1 MLHFRRDVSICWQ
14 ANERTCFFFFFD
26 MVKGN
31 INGETSV
38 NESPFERKKM
48 RKIHKTLI
56 LSAAAAVAFG
66 TVAAGTTYALF
77 TSKSETDVSVVSGKV
92 SVIATSE
99 NLVTYSGENLTGDP
113 ENDALVPTA
122 TVGIFAN
129 GGTASINGS
138 TLTVKNMTPGD
149 KVTFDIRVKNQS
161 NVKSMY
167 RSLVSSVEDN
177 GLRNGLIITVNG
189 EELIGSSSKTD
200 YVDLEVG
207 SEDIIVP
214 ISVEL
219 PSDASDLYQEKTCK
233 IVYAVEAVQGNA
245 FKSVYE
251 VTPENIQSYLDG
263 EKGSIEGCTLLL
275 TEGVYPQL
283 ELGRA
288 TKYAGSDTEY
298 YIGGISEENKKT
310 YEELVEIKSSS
321 SWSASPYYVRN
332 MNNVTFKAK
341 EGASVKVA
349 GISASAGHIYGTES
363 SPIHDHVLDF
373 DTTSTVKSYYLA
385 QKWNNIAFEGIE
397 FTALCDI
404 ASSQEETSIDGVT
417 FKQCS
422 FTTGGIEATNKQGLR
437 FFNNLNNTNLKNL
450 VVAKCS
456 FANCYQGIY
465 TSNIKGI
472 AVSGASFDT
481 TGHNAIAIQTSV
493 AEFSHGNVVIH
504 KNSFANIGDRIVRF
518 AYVGED
524 TQIVI
529 KGNKATNSG
538 DNDGEVIKANSLAEG
553 ITYDI
558 ANNDWGTGAK
568 VYNPEL
574 TDR

>member
-251 VTPENIQSYLDG
+251 VTP
-263 EKGSIEGCTLLL
+263 
-275 TEGVYPQL
+275 
-283 ELGRA
+283 
-288 TKYAGSDTEY
+288 
-298 YIGGISEENKKT
+298 
-310 YEELVEIKSSS
+310 
-321 SWSASPYYVRN
+321 
-332 MNNVTFKAK
+332 
-341 EGASVKVA
+341 
-349 GISASAGHIYGTES
+349 
-363 SPIHDHVLDF
+363 
-373 DTTSTVKSYYLA
+373 
-385 QKWNNIAFEGIE
+385 
-397 FTALCDI
+397 
-404 ASSQEETSIDGVT
+404 
-417 FKQCS
+417 
-422 FTTGGIEATNKQGLR
+422 
-437 FFNNLNNTNLKNL
+437 
-450 VVAKCS
+450 
-456 FANCYQGIY
+456 
-465 TSNIKGI
+465 
-472 AVSGASFDT
+472 
-481 TGHNAIAIQTSV
+481 
-493 AEFSHGNVVIH
+493 
-504 KNSFANIGDRIVRF
+504 
-518 AYVGED
+518 
-524 TQIVI
+524 
-529 KGNKATNSG
+529 
-538 DNDGEVIKANSLAEG
+538 
-553 ITYDI
+553 
-558 ANNDWGTGAK
+558 
-568 VYNPEL
+568 
-574 TDR
+574 